1 MNSIATE
8 ARTSG
13 ASGPA
18 ESGRAGGDRFGPHR
32 ARRRPGRVDRR
43 VASWWWVVPAV
54 VLTVGIQYFGVAAG
68 SVFAFTDWK
77 GAGAFRFVGVDNFVA
92 AFQSPATV
100 QALWNTLF
108 LALCFVVLTNVLG
121 LALAVS
127 LNRVLKTRYLMR
139 VLIFMPVVLSPLAV
153 AYIWKFIFQPNGP
166 LNGLLR
172 SLGLDSWAVA
182 WLGDPSTAI
191 WTIVVVVVW
200 QNIGLTMVIYLA
212 GLANVPPEL
221 EEAAAVDGASA
232 WARFFRVVLP
242 LLRPTV
248 VIASALTLIQGL
260 RIFDHVLA
268 LTGGGPFN
276 ATQTLAT
283 LVYKETFVNS
293 EFGYGSA
300 LSLILTLLIT
310 VAAILQVTLL
320 RQRED

>member
-1 MNSIATE
+1 MNSI
-8 ARTSG
+8 TSEIHRAPA
-13 ASGPA
+13 ASPA
-18 ESGRAGGDRFGPHR
+18 GSKRSGRAGKG
-32 ARRRPGRVDRR
+32 RRDSRPPRRINSR
-43 VASWWWVVPAV
+43 VASWWWAVPAI

-68 SVFAFTDWK
+68 SVFAFTDWR
-77 GAGAFRFVGVDNFVA
+77 GVGPFNFVGLDNFVA
-92 AFQSPATV
+92 AFQSPATL

-108 LALCFVVLTNVLG
+108 LALCFVLFTNVIG
-121 LALAVS
+121 LALAVA
-127 LNRVLKTRYLMR
+127 LNRALRTRYLLR
-139 VLIFMPVVLSPLAV
+139 VLIFLPVVLSPLAV
-153 AYIWKFIFQPNGP
+153 AYVWKFIFQPNGP

-172 SLGLDSWAVA
+172 FAGLDSWAVA
-182 WLGDPSTAI
+182 WLGNPATAI
-191 WTIVVVVVW
+191 WTIAIVVVW

-232 WARFFRVVLP
+232 WSRFLRIVLP

-260 RIFDHVLA
+260 RIFDQVLA

-276 ATQTLAT
+276 STHTLAT

-293 EFGYGSA
+293 QFGYGSA

-310 VAAILQVTLL
+310 VAAVVQVTLL

>member
-1 MNSIATE
+1 MTAE
-8 ARTSG
+8 ARG
-13 ASGPA
+13 APARGPVG
-18 ESGRAGGDRFGPHR
+18 SDGSDR
-32 ARRRPGRVDRR
+32 ARGKRASTRSRRTDRR

-54 VLTVGIQYFGVAAG
+54 VLTIVIQYFGVAAG
-68 SVFAFTDWK
+68 SVFAFTDWR
-77 GAGAFRFVGVDNFVA
+77 GIGPFEFVGFDNFIR
-92 AFQSPATV
+92 AFQSPATL
-100 QALWNTLF
+100 QALWNTLL
-108 LALCFVVLTNVLG
+108 LAFCFVVFTNVIG
-121 LALAVS
+121 MALAIA
-127 LNRVLKTRYLMR
+127 LNRALKTRYLLR

-153 AYIWKFIFQPNGP
+153 AYVWKFIFQPNGP
-166 LNGLLR
+166 LNGVLR
-172 SLGLDSWAVA
+172 SVGLDSWALA
-182 WLGDPSTAI
+182 WLGNPATAI
-191 WTIVVVVVW
+191 WTIAIVVVW

-232 WARFFRVVLP
+232 WRRFFGIVLP

-260 RIFDHVLA
+260 RIFDQVLA

-276 ATQTLAT
+276 STQTLAT

-310 VAAILQVTLL
+310 AAAVLQVTLL